1 MNELVKECTFNTS
14 RSGGK
19 GGQNVNKVETKVE
32 LLFDVMQSFHLNDE
46 QKKIISQKLK
56 TRINSEGILK
66 ITCHTSRTQLQN
78 KKKAIEKFEAL
89 IAKAL
94 LPVKKRIAVKVS
106 KAEKEKRL
114 AEKKLLSEKKQLR
127 KKPIE

>member
-66 ITCHTSRTQLQN
+66 ITCHTARTQLQN

>member
-1 MNELVKECTFNTS
+1 MTDFQPNPSLSYIQSGNFEKLS
-14 RSGGK
+14 R
-19 GGQNVNKVETKVE
+19 QI
-32 LLFDVMQSFHLNDE
+32 LIE
-46 QKKIISQKLK
+46 QQ
-56 TRINSEGILK
+56 R
-66 ITCHTSRTQLQN
+66 
-78 KKKAIEKFEAL
+78 IEKFEAL

>member
-114 AEKKLLSEKKQLR
+114 AEKKLLS
-127 KKPIE
+127 